1 MIRKK
6 IDSLLKSFEKKI
18 DTLNRIEISKSAIIN
33 NYQVY
38 QQNNP
43 NSCIFPVLKSNAY
56 GHGLEQVVDIL
67 SDIKPEYI
75 CVDSYYEYLRIK
87 SINSCQ
93 GVLIIGYTKP
103 NNYKLFDFKYLAI
116 TVYDL
121 ESLKVLGD
129 LNQKINIHLK
139 IDTGMNR
146 QGIFVDELPE
156 FLSQLKK
163 YQKLNLEGVLSHFA
177 DADTPDSDYT
187 LEQVKV
193 FKNALEFVK
202 KFGFS
207 PKFIHISNSAGG
219 LSIDGSS
226 FNSLR
231 LGIGLYGYCPLL
243 PNDLNFKKSKKLKPC
258 LRLISTI
265 VQTKNIKKGA
275 KISYNLTYVAEKNK
289 KIAIIPAGYYEGID
303 RRLSNIGNFTYNSQ
317 KNNKIDYKIPILGRI
332 CMNLTVCDI
341 TNLSLKSGDELVLID
356 NNPNSINSI
365 ENIAK
370 LCNTIPYVVT
380 TKLAESIRRIVVK

>member
-1 MIRKK
+1 MLSKK
-6 IDSLLKSFEKKI
+6 INSLLKSFGEKI
-18 DTLNRIEISKSAIIN
+18 DTLNRVEISKSAIIN

-43 NSCIFPVLKSNAY
+43 NFCIFPVLKSNAY

-87 SINSCQ
+87 SVNSRQ
-93 GVLIIGYTKP
+93 KVLIIGYTKP

-146 QGIFVDELPE
+146 QGIFVDELPK
-156 FLSQLKK
+156 FLSELKK

-187 LEQVKV
+187 LEQVKL
-193 FKNALEFVK
+193 FKNGLELVK

-207 PKFIHISNSAGG
+207 PKFIHIFNSAGG
-219 LSIDGSS
+219 LSIDDTA

-231 LGIGLYGYCPLL
+231 LGIGLYGYSPLL

-265 VQTKNIKKGA
+265 AQTKNIKKGT
-275 KISYNLTYVAEKNK
+275 KISYNLTYEAEKNE

-303 RRLSNIGNFTYNSQ
+303 RRLSNIGNFSYNSPQ
-317 KNNKIDYKIPILGRI
+317 NGHIEHKIPILGRV

-341 TNLSLKSGDELVLID
+341 TNLSLKSGDELILID
-356 NNPNSINSI
+356 NNQNSVNSV